1 MAVTKHGGH
10 VGVADTEDGEQA
22 LQGREGKRINIKR
35 RYSFPVLAPSP
46 PILPLAKSSFYGL
59 DNSPEGQGLHSAPS
73 FHTPYVGRIHS
84 QDTSRRN
91 PA

>member
-46 PILPLAKSSFYGL
+46 PT
-59 DNSPEGQGLHSAPS
+59 SAPRKKL
-73 FHTPYVGRIHS
+73 FLWIGQQP
-84 QDTSRRN
+84 RR
-91 PA
+91 ARAS